1 MAHKSL
7 IALTLMSL
15 LFIPGMA
22 AAQDCQLKI
31 HHSAIDAKHHF
42 SLEVSCKGTWN
53 TLTYLLRASRTRNG
67 TTLINSESSKLF
79 IEGNSKKT
87 GDVAL
92 DLLPGDEVLVEARI
106 LQACEVLGESR
117 LTYTHQP
124 DNGTVPVASKPEQ
137 QQDQQQRHR
146 TGYRHADNIGAVPA
160 RLESRS
166 GLGNRLLTHGL

>member
-106 LQACEVLGESR
+106 LQACEVLGETKLS
-117 LTYTHQP
+117 YTHEP
-124 DNGTVPVASKPEQ
+124 KRPATFRTDSAPHQ
-137 QQDQQQRHR
+137 QQNQ
-146 TGYRHADNIGAVPA
+146 
-160 RLESRS
+160 E
-166 GLGNRLLTHGL
+166 

>member
-1 MAHKSL
+1 MTHKSL
-7 IALTLMSL
+7 TVLTLMPL
-15 LFIPGMA
+15 LFIPGTS

-106 LQACEVLGESR
+106 LQACEVLGETKLS
-117 LTYTHQP
+117 YTHEP
-124 DNGTVPVASKPEQ
+124 KRAATPRADSTPQ
-137 QQDQQQRHR
+137 QQQNQ
-146 TGYRHADNIGAVPA
+146 
-160 RLESRS
+160 E
-166 GLGNRLLTHGL
+166 